1 MLYICGTP
9 IGNMED
15 MTLRAIRILGE
26 VDLIAAEDTRQSVKL
41 LNHFDIKTPL
51 TSYYEHNKDTKGPQL
66 IKMLKEGKNIALVTD
81 AGMPGIS
88 DPGEDLVRLCYEND
102 IEVTIVPGP
111 TAVITALVLS
121 GLNTRS
127 YIFEGFLPKNKKQRT
142 EVLSRLK
149 NETRTTV
156 FYEAPHHL
164 LNTLRDIYEYGGN
177 RQIAVERELTKRH
190 ETVNKG
196 SVSEIINYFE
206 NNEPKGEFV
215 IVIEGIS
222 PEEVKAS
229 QRAEINEMSISDHFN
244 SYVAQGM
251 DEKSAMK
258 QVAKDRGIG
267 KRDVY
272 KEIKG

>member
-41 LNHFDIKTPL
+41 LNHFNIKTPL

-66 IKMLKEGKNIALVTD
+66 INMLKEGKNIALVTD

-88 DPGEDLVRLCYEND
+88 DPGEDLVRLCYENN

-121 GLNTRS
+121 GLNTKS

-142 EVLSRLK
+142 EILSRLK

-164 LNTLRDIYEYGGN
+164 LNTLKDIYEYAGN

-196 SVSEIINYFE
+196 FLEEIIDYFE

-215 IVIEGIS
+215 IVLEGTS
-222 PEEVKAS
+222 PETVKAS
-229 QRAEINEMSISDHFN
+229 QLAEINEMSIFDHFN
-244 SYVAQGM
+244 SYIAQGM

>member
-51 TSYYEHNKDTKGPQL
+51 TSYYEHNKEVKGPQL
-66 IKMLKEGKNIALVTD
+66 VKMLKEGKNIALVTD

-88 DPGEDLVRLCYEND
+88 DPGEDLIKLCYKND
-102 IEVTIVPGP
+102 IDVTIVPGP

-127 YIFEGFLPKNKKQRT
+127 YIFEGFLPKNKKQRL
-142 EVLSRLK
+142 EVLEKLK

-164 LNTLRDIYEYGGN
+164 LNTLKDIYKYAGN
-177 RQIAVERELTKRH
+177 RQVAVERELTKRH

-196 SVSEIINYFE
+196 NLSEIIDYFE
-206 NNEPKGEFV
+206 ENEPKGEFV
-215 IVIEGIS
+215 IVLEGIDS
-222 PEEVKAS
+222 EEVKNAKILKNS
-229 QRAEINEMSISDHFN
+229 KTSIKDHFN
-244 SYVAQGM
+244 SYISQGM

-272 KEIKG
+272 RELKG